1 MAELK
6 KCPFCSGEAK
16 VYEAETERN
25 VYDSHTLG
33 YVDTEYYTV
42 HGVGCTVCNCLM
54 AEFNSEEQAIEEWN
68 NRVTEAEI
76 RAKAIEEFAEKLCD
90 AFSEKY
96 GEVTVNGIKFDVL
109 TLDGAT
115 EITWDVAEQLKG
127 ECVNEKEKF

>member
-1 MAELK
+1 MAELIDK
-6 KCPFCSGEAK
+6 RTTRKTIEKYFESLAP
-16 VYEAETERN
+16 
-25 VYDSHTLG
+25 SH
-33 YVDTEYYTV
+33 YYKMDLEKASAYLV
-42 HGVGCTVCNCLM
+42 
-54 AEFNSEEQAIEEWN
+54 SEISELPTT
-68 NRVTEAEI
+68 TEAEI
-76 RAKAIEEFAEKLCD
+76 RNRAIDEFAEKLCD